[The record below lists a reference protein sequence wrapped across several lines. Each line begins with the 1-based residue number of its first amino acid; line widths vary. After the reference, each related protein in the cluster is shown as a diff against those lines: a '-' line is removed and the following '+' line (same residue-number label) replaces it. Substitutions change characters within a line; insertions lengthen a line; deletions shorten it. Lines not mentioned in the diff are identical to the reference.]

1 MCGKPRNGSKVPIT
15 SARQAGPARGTRP
28 AIWAAVAEGTFGTQA
43 LGSTTAWRLAARY
56 ARSVSPAAAQSMR
69 DLSHVAAASADQS
82 SRVAAGSSAAGA
94 RSARSAASAQRK
106 ARLVR

>member
-1 MCGKPRNGSKVPIT
+1 MA
-15 SARQAGPARGTRP
+15 SAMQAGPASGTRR
-28 AIWAAVAEGTFGTQA
+28 AISAAVAEGTGGTQA

-69 DLSHVAAASADQS
+69 HLSHAAAASADQS
-82 SRVAAGSSAAGA
+82 ARVAAGSSAAGA
-94 RSARSAASAQRK
+94 RSARSAASAQRR